1 VPTNPR
7 TSRRRLNG
15 TKTET
20 MNDTLDI
27 KMPLS
32 RRMPMS
38 AQEEDLMQQHLR
50 DENLPEAVMPACPIN
65 KVLKGQKA
73 LVTGA
78 NSGIGQA
85 VALAL
90 AHAGAD
96 VVVNYVSRPD
106 AAEAVVREAMRC
118 GANVYAH
125 KANVANE
132 AEVQGMFK
140 KMIQEFGTID
150 ILVNNAGLQKDAPID
165 QMTLADWQFV
175 LDVNLTGQFLCSRE
189 AIREFK
195 RRGVRKDVYCAAG
208 KIICMSSV
216 HEVIPWA
223 GHVNYAAS
231 KGGVMLMMKSIAQ
244 EVAPHRIRVNSVCP
258 GAVRTPINME
268 AWGTPEAYRELMKLI
283 PYKRIG
289 EPDDI
294 GRAAVWLASDDSD
307 YIHGASIFVDGGMTL
322 YPGFE
327 TGG

>member
-1 VPTNPR
+1 MSQTSQIKVPTGP
-7 TSRRRLNG
+7 TP
-15 TKTET
+15 
-20 MNDTLDI
+20 D
-27 KMPLS
+27 MP
-32 RRMPMS
+32 PHE
-38 AQEEDLMQQHLR
+38 QLMRQHLQE
-50 DENLPEAVMPACPIN
+50 ENLPQAVIPSCPVN

-90 AHAGAD
+90 AQAGAD
-96 VVVNYVSRPD
+96 VVVNYVTHPEAAD
-106 AAEAVVREAMRC
+106 AAVKEITGYGVNA
-118 GANVYAH
+118 YAH
-125 KANVANE
+125 QADISRE
-132 AEVQGMFK
+132 DQVQAMFR
-140 KMIQEFGTID
+140 KMVQEFGTID
-150 ILVNNAGLQKDAPID
+150 ILVNNAGLQKDSPID
-165 QMTLADWQFV
+165 QMTLADWQLV
-175 LDVNLTGQFLCSRE
+175 INVNLTGQFLCARE

-195 RRGVRKDVYCAAG
+195 RRGIRPHISCAAG